1 MEETVKQE
9 VVETTEEKTFTQ
21 AELNAIVTDR
31 LKRAEAKYSDYEDLK
46 TKASKFDELEEKN
59 KSELEKATEK
69 AASLEAELNAMKKA
83 NEIRDIRTKVS
94 LETGVPLN
102 LLTADTE
109 DGCKEQAESIKA
121 FATPQSYP
129 QVRDGGEVLNIK
141 KRSARDDFSAWAEQ
155 ANN

>member
-9 VVETTEEKTFTQ
+9 VAETTEEKTFTQ

-46 TKASKFDELEEKN
+46 SKASKFDELEEKN
-59 KSELEKATEK
+59 KSELEKATER
-69 AASLEAELNAMKKA
+69 AANLEAELNAMKKE
-83 NEIRDIRTKVS
+83 NEIRDIRARVS
-94 LETGVPLN
+94 LETGVPQN
-102 LLTADTE
+102 LLTSDTE
-109 DGCKEQAESIKA
+109 DGCREQAESIKA

-141 KRSARDDFSAWAEQ
+141 KRSSRDEFAAWAEQ
-155 ANN
+155 ANQ